1 MAWVTSPTFTSGNVL
16 TAAQLNV
23 LSGDLNETA
32 PAKATAQ
39 GQYFVAT
46 AANQVAARLPVL
58 GSVNVTESTT
68 SLTFTDLTTLGPD
81 VFADTGLWALVCMQ
95 AMVQPGT
102 SGQSG
107 QIGLAVSGATSIAAS
122 TIYLS
127 LTAAA
132 VNQQITCAGVRII
145 TGLLPGANEFTMKY
159 AVSGGTVQF
168 GRRFLSVV
176 PF

>member
-1 MAWVTSPTFTSGNVL
+1 MAWTTPPTFVSGNVL
-16 TAAQLNV
+16 TAAQLNI
-23 LSGDLNETA
+23 LSGDLAETA

-46 AANQVAARLPVL
+46 AANQLAARLPVQT
-58 GSVNVTESTT
+58 SANITESTT
-68 SLTFTDLTTLGPD
+68 STTFTDLTTFGPSAD
-81 VFADTGLWALVCMQ
+81 VTTGLWALVCMQ

-107 QIGLAVSGATSIAAS
+107 QIGIDVSGATTVAAS

-132 VNQQITCAGVRII
+132 VNQQVTCAGVRTIV
-145 TGLLPGANEFTMKY
+145 GLTSGVNTFTMKY